1 MTTSIRVWAPEAKR
15 VEVELARSEGRI
27 ALSREDGGLWELDR
41 SVPPGTDYAFFVDG
55 EGPFPD
61 PRSPHQPHGVPG
73 ASRTVDHGAFEWHD
87 ASFRQPP
94 LSGAVIYELHVG
106 TFSPEGTFDGVA
118 SRLDHLVDLGV
129 THVELLPVNA
139 FSGKRGW
146 GYDGVQ
152 LYAPHEAYG
161 GPEGLKRLVDA
172 CHRRG
177 LATILDVVY
186 NHLGPEGNYLAKFS
200 KHYFTDRY
208 HTPWGSAVNLDG
220 AYSDEARRFFVDN
233 ALSWLRDYHFDGL
246 RIDAIHAFLDTSARH
261 FLEQLADEVDALETE
276 LERPLVLIA
285 ESDLNDPRV
294 VRPREIG
301 GYGIDAQWSDD
312 LHHAIHAVLT
322 GERTGYYE
330 DFGTLADIAVALR
343 RAFVYDGKR
352 SQHRKRRHGRAADG
366 LSGHRF
372 LAYIQNH
379 DQVGN
384 RAAGDRIA
392 QIAGGDRQKIAA
404 ALVLTSPYVPM
415 IWEGEEWAASAPF
428 LYFTDHGDPALGEAV
443 RNGRRGEFATFG
455 WDPER
460 IPDPQARETFER
472 SRLDWEER
480 ERAPHS
486 EMLEW
491 YRELLRLRREQPV
504 LRDGQRE
511 GVQVA
516 FQEDERWIT
525 VARGPIAVCASFAG
539 EEIRV
544 PVPAGAAPRV
554 RLASKPGIRV
564 DGGEVV
570 LPPDSVAVF
579 AP

>member
-1 MTTSIRVWAPEAKR
+1 MTTPIRVWAPEAKR
-15 VEVELARSEGRI
+15 VEVELARSEGVI
-27 ALSREDGGLWELDR
+27 ALSREDDGFWELDR
-41 SVPPGTDYAFFVDG
+41 TVPAGTDYAFFVDG

-61 PRSPHQPHGVPG
+61 PRSPHQPHGVHG
-73 ASRTVDHGAFEWHD
+73 ASRTVDHAAFEWHD
-87 ASFRQPP
+87 ASFRQLP
-94 LSGAVIYELHVG
+94 LSSAVIYELHVG

-139 FSGKRGW
+139 FSGERGW

-161 GPEGLKRLVDA
+161 GPDGLKRLVDA

-200 KHYFTDRY
+200 RHYFTDRY

-322 GERTGYYE
+322 GERVGYYE
-330 DFGTLADIAVALR
+330 DFGTLADVAGALR

-352 SQHRKRRHGRAADG
+352 SKHRRRRHGRAPDG
-366 LSGHRF
+366 LGGHRF

-384 RAAGDRIA
+384 RAMGDRIA
-392 QIAGGDRQKIAA
+392 HIAGEDRQKIAA

-415 IWEGEEWAASAPF
+415 IWEGEEWAATAPF

-443 RNGRRGEFATFG
+443 RKGRRGEFAAFG

-472 SRLDWEER
+472 SKLDWAER
-480 ERAPHS
+480 ERAPHAD
-486 EMLEW
+486 MLEW
-491 YRELLRLRREQPV
+491 YRELLRLRAEQPV

-511 GVQVA
+511 RVQVA
-516 FQEDERWIT
+516 FQEDEGWIT
-525 VARGPIAVCASFAG
+525 VARGPIAVCVSVAS

-544 PVPAGAAPRV
+544 PVPSDAASEM
-554 RLASKPGIRV
+554 RLASKPGIRL